1 MWKDG
6 LAGASSESMALKSRA
21 LQDEIFDHRKRSV
34 PIFDWLFEKFRDK
47 FEERAYHTAELMT
60 KEAKAALNK

>member
-1 MWKDG
+1 
-6 LAGASSESMALKSRA
+6 MALKSRA